1 MINKYDKILYEAL
14 IESGLASKEVL
25 DSVVT
30 EVEFSELTLNNVLIK
45 KQIVVERDILEIL
58 AKKLKLKYTDLRTAS
73 IDKSVISKIPIK
85 VASYYSFLPLAIK
98 ANILTIAV
106 SYPLDIKTKDEIRMQ
121 LGYNIEIVLCRQYDI
136 LEGLRKYYGST
147 AAILD
152 KITSEGVEAVPEV
165 THKGRGKIEDIE
177 KVAGA
182 ASVIKLVNQIISDAY
197 KKRATDIH
205 IEPYRGGVALRY
217 RIDGVLLD
225 VKASDELASFLSA
238 IISRIKVMCRLNI
251 VERRLPQDGRTSV
264 RIQDK
269 VLDLRIST
277 MPTPFGESVVIRI
290 LPTQMLHSLEKLGLQ
305 KIDLDVFEKLIQE
318 PHGIIFVTGPTGSG
332 KTTTLYACLSKINTK
347 DRKIITIEDP
357 IECEMT
363 GVTQIQVMP
372 EIGLDF
378 ARGLRSVLRHDPDIM
393 MIGEVRDLET
403 AEIAIRVALTGHLV
417 FSTLHT
423 NDAASGI
430 ARLLDIG
437 LEPYLVASS
446 VEAFIAQRLLR
457 VICPHCKYEDK
468 DAAVE
473 LKKQIAQELGLKSE
487 SKVKIFR
494 GKGCETC
501 NFSGFFG
508 RTSVYEILLID
519 DSIKDLVI
527 KRVSTN
533 QIKNLAIQRG
543 MRTLRHDGWAKVISG
558 VTTPEEVMRLTPSDT
573 SLLTSDN
580 RQAAVNTLQFE
591 QDYPSEAEK
600 IEIDGKKGENNLDA
614 LEQRKPDLSFLDKR
628 VFSRLDST
636 INISYRVFRTKL
648 EVSKRDDAPEHFSVT
663 KDISAGGVL
672 FIADEPYALGSFL
685 ELKIE
690 LLDRKAPIECLA
702 RIVRA
707 TENTLGERY
716 EIAAC
721 FLDLTSSERNRINK
735 ICKSG

>member
-205 IEPYRGGVALRY
+205 IEQYRGGVALRY

-225 VKASDELASFLSA
+225 VKASDELVSFLSA

-269 VLDLRIST
+269 VL
-277 MPTPFGESVVIRI
+277 
-290 LPTQMLHSLEKLGLQ
+290 
-305 KIDLDVFEKLIQE
+305 
-318 PHGIIFVTGPTGSG
+318 
-332 KTTTLYACLSKINTK
+332 
-347 DRKIITIEDP
+347 
-357 IECEMT
+357 
-363 GVTQIQVMP
+363 
-372 EIGLDF
+372 
-378 ARGLRSVLRHDPDIM
+378 
-393 MIGEVRDLET
+393 
-403 AEIAIRVALTGHLV
+403 
-417 FSTLHT
+417 
-423 NDAASGI
+423 
-430 ARLLDIG
+430 
-437 LEPYLVASS
+437 
-446 VEAFIAQRLLR
+446 
-457 VICPHCKYEDK
+457 
-468 DAAVE
+468 
-473 LKKQIAQELGLKSE
+473 
-487 SKVKIFR
+487 
-494 GKGCETC
+494 
-501 NFSGFFG
+501 
-508 RTSVYEILLID
+508 
-519 DSIKDLVI
+519 
-527 KRVSTN
+527 
-533 QIKNLAIQRG
+533 
-543 MRTLRHDGWAKVISG
+543 
-558 VTTPEEVMRLTPSDT
+558 
-573 SLLTSDN
+573 
-580 RQAAVNTLQFE
+580 
-591 QDYPSEAEK
+591 
-600 IEIDGKKGENNLDA
+600 
-614 LEQRKPDLSFLDKR
+614 
-628 VFSRLDST
+628 
-636 INISYRVFRTKL
+636 
-648 EVSKRDDAPEHFSVT
+648 
-663 KDISAGGVL
+663 
-672 FIADEPYALGSFL
+672 
-685 ELKIE
+685 
-690 LLDRKAPIECLA
+690 
-702 RIVRA
+702 
-707 TENTLGERY
+707 
-716 EIAAC
+716 
-721 FLDLTSSERNRINK
+721 
-735 ICKSG
+735 

>member
-30 EVEFSELTLNNVLIK
+30 EVEFSELTLNNVFIK

-225 VKASDELASFLSA
+225 VKASDELVSFLSA

-332 KTTTLYACLSKINTK
+332 KTTTLYACLSKINT
-347 DRKIITIEDP
+347 
-357 IECEMT
+357 
-363 GVTQIQVMP
+363 
-372 EIGLDF
+372 
-378 ARGLRSVLRHDPDIM
+378 
-393 MIGEVRDLET
+393 
-403 AEIAIRVALTGHLV
+403 
-417 FSTLHT
+417 
-423 NDAASGI
+423 
-430 ARLLDIG
+430 
-437 LEPYLVASS
+437 
-446 VEAFIAQRLLR
+446 
-457 VICPHCKYEDK
+457 
-468 DAAVE
+468 
-473 LKKQIAQELGLKSE
+473 
-487 SKVKIFR
+487 
-494 GKGCETC
+494 
-501 NFSGFFG
+501 
-508 RTSVYEILLID
+508 
-519 DSIKDLVI
+519 
-527 KRVSTN
+527 
-533 QIKNLAIQRG
+533 
-543 MRTLRHDGWAKVISG
+543 
-558 VTTPEEVMRLTPSDT
+558 
-573 SLLTSDN
+573 
-580 RQAAVNTLQFE
+580 
-591 QDYPSEAEK
+591 
-600 IEIDGKKGENNLDA
+600 
-614 LEQRKPDLSFLDKR
+614 
-628 VFSRLDST
+628 
-636 INISYRVFRTKL
+636 
-648 EVSKRDDAPEHFSVT
+648 
-663 KDISAGGVL
+663 
-672 FIADEPYALGSFL
+672 
-685 ELKIE
+685 
-690 LLDRKAPIECLA
+690 
-702 RIVRA
+702 
-707 TENTLGERY
+707 
-716 EIAAC
+716 
-721 FLDLTSSERNRINK
+721 
-735 ICKSG
+735 

>member
-30 EVEFSELTLNNVLIK
+30 EVEFSELTLNNVFIK

-225 VKASDELASFLSA
+225 VKASDELVSFLSA

-393 MIGEVRDLET
+393 MI
-403 AEIAIRVALTGHLV
+403 EI
-417 FSTLHT
+417 
-423 NDAASGI
+423 
-430 ARLLDIG
+430 
-437 LEPYLVASS
+437 
-446 VEAFIAQRLLR
+446 
-457 VICPHCKYEDK
+457 
-468 DAAVE
+468 
-473 LKKQIAQELGLKSE
+473 
-487 SKVKIFR
+487 
-494 GKGCETC
+494 
-501 NFSGFFG
+501 G
-508 RTSVYEILLID
+508 RAHV
-519 DSIKDLVI
+519 
-527 KRVSTN
+527 
-533 QIKNLAIQRG
+533 
-543 MRTLRHDGWAKVISG
+543 
-558 VTTPEEVMRLTPSDT
+558 
-573 SLLTSDN
+573 
-580 RQAAVNTLQFE
+580 
-591 QDYPSEAEK
+591 
-600 IEIDGKKGENNLDA
+600 
-614 LEQRKPDLSFLDKR
+614 
-628 VFSRLDST
+628 
-636 INISYRVFRTKL
+636 
-648 EVSKRDDAPEHFSVT
+648 
-663 KDISAGGVL
+663 
-672 FIADEPYALGSFL
+672 
-685 ELKIE
+685 
-690 LLDRKAPIECLA
+690 
-702 RIVRA
+702 
-707 TENTLGERY
+707 
-716 EIAAC
+716 
-721 FLDLTSSERNRINK
+721 
-735 ICKSG
+735 